1 MRKNHPQW
9 YDGCFETLNLLRGCK
24 LLVTKCLQFVMSYMK
39 QNKQLKQAIESAQ
52 YGLEV
57 VVVVVVEGH
66 DIEVLRTVKVPLNL
80 RIPGTSPL

>member
-1 MRKNHPQW
+1 
-9 YDGCFETLNLLRGCK
+9 
-24 LLVTKCLQFVMSYMK
+24 MK

-52 YGLEV
+52 YGLVLVV

-66 DIEVLRTVKVPLNL
+66 EIEVLRTVKVPLNL